1 MSQKEIEL
9 LKSRIEKLDAKDF
22 DLEAWKNYT
31 IVILERIFGTGNQ
44 KIEQI
49 KKIHYDYGSW
59 SLRDTSGYSSY
70 LDTCKKLSREILE
83 ASISEL
89 ETFGA
94 PDLKSSEQK
103 QSESI
108 KTILNALEEELKV
121 SQFKEI
127 RSIANSDK
135 EIQQKQKE
143 IEEKLKTF
151 GNEVVLKI
159 LSAILAGT
167 TFPGD

>member
-9 LKSRIEKLDAKDF
+9 LRSRIEKLDAKDF

-31 IVILERIFGTGNQ
+31 IVILERIFGPGNQ

-94 PDLKSSEQK
+94 PDLKSPEQK

-135 EIQQKQKE
+135 AKEHKQKE
-143 IEEKLKTF
+143 IEEKLKSF
-151 GNEVVLKI
+151 GNEVALKI
-159 LSAILAGT
+159 LSTILAGT
-167 TFPGD
+167 NFPEY

>member
-1 MSQKEIEL
+1 MATKEIEL

-31 IVILERIFGTGNQ
+31 IVILERIFGPGNQ

-70 LDTCKKLSREILE
+70 LDTCKKLSREIIE

-89 ETFGA
+89 ENFGL
-94 PDLKSSEQK
+94 PELKSSEK
-103 QSESI
+103 KHSELI
-108 KTILNALEEELKV
+108 RPILNALEDELKV

-127 RSIANSDK
+127 ISIANSDIETK
-135 EIQQKQKE
+135 PKQKK
-143 IEEKLKTF
+143 IIEKLKSY
-151 GNEVVLKI
+151 GNATVLNI
-159 LSAILAGT
+159 LSSIIAAT
-167 TFPGD
+167 RFPED